1 MQKRNEEHCVQ
12 KRNEEHCTFF
22 FLWFMPT
29 AKICYKTRISR
40 SMVII
45 LGIEISKFLDNTVWN
60 SEDLLC
66 TFYNNE
72 FCMCSDQEL

>member
-1 MQKRNEEHCVQ
+1 MQKRNEEHY
-12 KRNEEHCTFF
+12 TFCFCF
-22 FLWFMPT
+22 FPWFMPT
-29 AKICYKTRISR
+29 AKIYYKTRISR
-40 SMVII
+40 STVII
-45 LGIEISKFLDNTVWN
+45 LGIEISEFLDNTVWN

>member
-1 MQKRNEEHCVQ
+1 
-12 KRNEEHCTFF
+12 
-22 FLWFMPT
+22 MPT
-29 AKICYKTRISR
+29 AKIYYKTRISR
-40 SMVII
+40 STVII
-45 LGIEISKFLDNTVWN
+45 LGIEISEFLDNTVWN